1 MNPPQNGGKTVLFG
15 PKATLGTAG
24 CDGHRSLWSP
34 RRFWG
39 QKGGKR
45 CILSKVPK
53 TTRLGFK
60 LTIKTPVLGVWC
72 VRRTTQSD
80 GSAPRPPLPV
90 LGRKR
95 RFLGQREVS
104 IGGGGGA
111 PFLVFFWGVLRV
123 FWDLFVVPVNKLCV
137 LCAAG
142 AKGSETCPM
151 RRSFWVKKW
160 QKRGQSAKITT
171 KPKRGLKM

>member
-1 MNPPQNGGKTVLFG
+1 MHFEQSAKNHAVGLQVDHKNAGFGRLVRAAHDTKRWVRASPPPPRFG
-15 PKATLGTAG
+15 PKKALFGST
-24 CDGHRSLWSP
+24 
-34 RRFWG
+34 
-39 QKGGKR
+39 GGEY
-45 CILSKVPK
+45 
-53 TTRLGFK
+53 
-60 LTIKTPVLGVWC
+60 W
-72 VRRTTQSD
+72 
-80 GSAPRPPLPV
+80 
-90 LGRKR
+90 
-95 RFLGQREVS
+95 
-104 IGGGGGA
+104 GGGGA